1 MTPARARRDPAV
13 RICVYTYLLGAYD
26 QLLDQPVASDSDADF
41 ICFTDDP
48 GLRSDTWRI
57 ELVDPRYPTDVVRSA
72 RALKILGHP
81 VLDAYEVT
89 VCIDASVLLRAAP
102 EQIVAAWLTD
112 DVDLAL
118 PQHSYREQ
126 VLDEFDEVIRLNYDD
141 RARVHEQLLSYSVSD
156 PDALTQKPLWTA
168 IMVRRRTPAVAETM
182 RLWFDHVLRYSRR
195 DQLSVNVAIARTR
208 LAARRVPLDNFSSE
222 LHLWPAIEGRK
233 VSLGKASPY
242 SSGPLVAELRRA
254 RRQLAEVDAQL
265 VGLGIGGVADLADT
279 LNVLRTQAARGEADR
294 ARVEEI
300 SREAVQWRE
309 RWASVQGITGA
320 TGNLVRAFRGALTRH
335 SR

>member
-1 MTPARARRDPAV
+1 M
-13 RICVYTYLLGAYD
+13 RICVYTYLLGSYD
-26 QLLDQPVASDSDADF
+26 QLLDQAVAADSDADF

-48 GLRSDTWRI
+48 ELASDTWRI
-57 ELVDPRYPTDVVRSA
+57 EHVEPRYPTDIVRSA
-72 RALKILGHP
+72 RSLKILGHP
-81 VLDAYEVT
+81 ALDEYDVT
-89 VCIDASVLLRAAP
+89 LCIDASVLLRAAP

-118 PQHSYREQ
+118 PLHSFREQ

-182 RLWFDHVLRYSRR
+182 RLWFDHVLRFSRR

-208 LAARRVPLDNFSSE
+208 LATRRVPLDNFASD
-222 LHLWPAIEGRK
+222 LHQWPAIEGRK

-242 SSGPLVAELRRA
+242 GSGPLLAELRRA
-254 RRQLAEVDAQL
+254 RRQLSEVETQL
-265 VGLGIGGVADLADT
+265 TALGIGGVADLAET
-279 LNVLRTQAARGEADR
+279 LGVLRERAAQGEEDR
-294 ARVEEI
+294 MRAEECARETI
-300 SREAVQWRE
+300 QWRE
-309 RWASVQGITGA
+309 RWHSTQGVTGA
-320 TGNLVRAFRGALTRH
+320 SANFLRSLKGLVRPKRDRG
-335 SR
+335 